1 MFLGTCFNEF
11 PLSTSEEMTQT
22 FNGDVIE
29 YQIFIDQELLKNI
42 SIKQKSSHDV
52 YINTDE
58 KYDVNIEKQINYDVY
73 IDKQVDFTLES

>member
-1 MFLGTCFNEF
+1 MIPGLCFSEF
-11 PLSTSEEMTQT
+11 PISTSEEMTQT

-52 YINTDE
+52 YINTGE
-58 KYDVNIEKQINYDVY
+58 EYDVNIEKQINYDVY
-73 IDKQVDFTLES
+73 IDNQVDFTLEN